1 MTPARATVYIGG
13 AVVLAA
19 WLASAA
25 STRFAPDEP
34 QPAPRVVATS
44 GTERLAADVQAQ
56 SARLRERMAAAPVP
70 QQPRRNPFEFG
81 ERELPRARPAALR
94 APVLPAPDPVPV
106 PAREPELALAGIA
119 EQQSA
124 TGIVRTAVIV
134 GAGDEIFM
142 VTEGQSLIGRYTVTA
157 VGPDVVELKDST
169 TGSTRRLA
177 LR

>member
-1 MTPARATVYIGG
+1 MTPGRAAVYFGG
-13 AVVLAA
+13 TVVLAA

-25 STRFAPDEP
+25 STTFTSLEP
-34 QPAPRVVATS
+34 QPAPRPVATR

-56 SARLRERMAAAPVP
+56 SVRLRQRMASAPVP
-70 QQPRRNPFEFG
+70 QEPTRNPFAFAV
-81 ERELPRARPAALR
+81 RELPRARPAAVP
-94 APVLPAPDPVPV
+94 AAVMPPPAP
-106 PAREPELALAGIA
+106 PAPREPDLALAGIA

-124 TGIVRTAVIV
+124 TGVVRTAIVV

-142 VTEGQSLIGRYTVTA
+142 VTEGQALAGRYTVA
-157 VGPDVVELKDST
+157 AIGPDAVELKDST